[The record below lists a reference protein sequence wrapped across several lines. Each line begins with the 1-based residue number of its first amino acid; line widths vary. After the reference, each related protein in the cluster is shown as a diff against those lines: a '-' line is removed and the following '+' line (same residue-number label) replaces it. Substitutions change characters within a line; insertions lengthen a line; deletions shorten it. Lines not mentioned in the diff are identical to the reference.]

1 MKAFFVFS
9 GQGAQTVGMGRDLF
23 ESSAAARKVFEEAD
37 EVLGYKLSDIIF
49 NGPIEKLT
57 ESIYCQDAIYTT
69 SCAAYAAFTEKFG
82 KITPVACAGLS
93 LGEYGAL
100 HCADLI
106 QAAAQRGEPKKVHC
120 DRVILECVD
129 FVCKQI
135 NKE

>member
-1 MKAFFVFS
+1 MMKAFFVFS

-69 SCAAYAAFTEKFG
+69 SCAA
-82 KITPVACAGLS
+82 
-93 LGEYGAL
+93 
-100 HCADLI
+100 
-106 QAAAQRGEPKKVHC
+106 
-120 DRVILECVD
+120 
-129 FVCKQI
+129 
-135 NKE
+135 